1 MLYLKHNSNNIYIIL
16 LIILFMAKNPKLTM
30 EQNRLLQGMDL
41 QQKLNQLRSW
51 FKSKQIDQKAFE
63 YYSNKWIDKESKKIC
78 GNKPLTRTAKEN
90 FVRPKQTYY
99 EAQIQ
104 MLIDRLRGNLNN
116 YIANRSADEIQLTA
130 YDYGKFE
137 EYVQKF
143 YSMYPAKIGRLLTVG
158 LRYPDK
164 SKRINDFCC
173 NWISKSIYEIGRDYY
188 TDSHFWGLM
197 WEDGNFVPMD
207 AIRLMLKIE
216 NGKYVI
222 NPRFEKALIK
232 TLIPYITSQ
241 RDKEIERL
249 KWAQT
254 RDDCNEDR
262 QIPRKL
268 RRLSAFNTLL
278 KAAEEYTQS
287 IYW

>member
-1 MLYLKHNSNNIYIIL
+1 
-16 LIILFMAKNPKLTM
+16 
-30 EQNRLLQGMDL
+30 
-41 QQKLNQLRSW
+41 
-51 FKSKQIDQKAFE
+51 
-63 YYSNKWIDKESKKIC
+63 
-78 GNKPLTRTAKEN
+78 
-90 FVRPKQTYY
+90 
-99 EAQIQ
+99 
-104 MLIDRLRGNLNN
+104 
-116 YIANRSADEIQLTA
+116 
-130 YDYGKFE
+130 
-137 EYVQKF
+137 
-143 YSMYPAKIGRLLTVG
+143 
-158 LRYPDK
+158 
-164 SKRINDFCC
+164 
-173 NWISKSIYEIGRDYY
+173 
-188 TDSHFWGLM
+188 M

-222 NPRFEKALIK
+222 NSRFEKALIK